1 MRTILLISPY
11 WQEPHRWMASSVKLA
26 ELWQQLGYRVVAAT
40 MGSETRTEV
49 VSPTL
54 TIHFKKDLFLP
65 DPLNFGICLGFG
77 GMVRRLIRDEK
88 PDLIVCNKI
97 LFWPSFCLPWLR
109 LLGHRVT
116 LLTDALVGMTWWPR
130 SRLVGAIMAAGAWT
144 MGWLVMLSAERI
156 VFFHPQPEALLKR
169 LGVARKSRVI
179 PQGID
184 PAGFGPSP
192 ARGADGKVV
201 VTYVGRLES
210 VKGADDFAAAA
221 APLKRQFPELVV
233 RVAGWYKPGHPLVEQ
248 YQSEIEFLG
257 LRNDVPAVLAE
268 SDIFVMPS
276 YSEGLSNAV
285 MEAMASGCA
294 IIASAVGGNT
304 YLVENGVSG
313 LLFEPG
319 DRAALQAHIRRLVED
334 KPKRAAMG
342 NAARAK
348 VDREFSWEVVGRR
361 YAALFAEA

>member
-1 MRTILLISPY
+1 MQTILLLSPY
-11 WQEPHRWMASSVKLA
+11 WKEPHRWMVSSFKLA
-26 ELWQQLGYRVVAAT
+26 ELWQRLGYRVVVAT
-40 MGSETRTEV
+40 MGSETKIEV

-54 TIHFKKDLFLP
+54 TVHFQKDVFLP

-77 GMVRRLIRDEK
+77 GLVRRLIREEK
-88 PDLIVCNKI
+88 PDKIVCNKI
-97 LFWPSFCLPWLR
+97 LFWTSFSLPWLR

-156 VFFHPQPEALLKR
+156 VFFHPQPESLLKR
-169 LGVARKSRVI
+169 LGVAHKSRVI

-192 ARGADGKVV
+192 LRESDGRVV

-210 VKGADDFAAAA
+210 VKGADDFCAAV
-221 APLKRQFPELVV
+221 APLKRQFPELSV

-257 LRNDVPAVLAE
+257 LRNDVPAILAE

-276 YSEGLSNAV
+276 YSEGLSNAI
-285 MEAMASGCA
+285 MEAMASGCT
-294 IIASAVGGNT
+294 IIATAVGGNT
-304 YLVENGVSG
+304 YLVENGVTG

-334 KPKRAAMG
+334 TAKRQAMG
-342 NAARAK
+342 AAARAK
-348 VDREFSWEVVGRR
+348 VEKEFSWVVVGRR
-361 YAALFAEA
+361 YTALFDEA